1 MEKKATKKAAP
12 VKKAAA
18 KKVST
23 KEPVKKT
30 PAKKPAKPAA
40 PVQQVVPVKPTAAA
54 KKPRKK
60 VEAEPVV
67 KAPVVQPK
75 KEIKEVKKVAVAAPE
90 VVAVKPVPVQAPK
103 PVVAVHEP
111 KPTPKRVAPRKGS
124 PLIAHG
130 VGRRKCAVAR
140 VWLRLGSGKMV
151 INEREFVNYFPTE
164 ITQLAAGRPFD
175 IIANAQHYDVVANVL
190 GGGYCAQAEAVGLGF
205 ARALLQLN
213 ESWRSDLR
221 KAGLLTVD
229 SRQKERKKYGQ
240 KRARRKFQFVK
251 R

>member
-23 KEPVKKT
+23 KETVKKAPVKK
-30 PAKKPAKPAA
+30 PVQAKEPAKPA
-40 PVQQVVPVKPTAAA
+40 TEA

-67 KAPVVQPK
+67 QAPIVQPK
-75 KEIKEVKKVAVAAPE
+75 KVVETAKKVAVAAPE
-90 VVAVKPVPVQAPK
+90 VVAVKSAPVQAPK
-103 PVVAVHEP
+103 PVVVEP
-111 KPTPKRVAPRKGS
+111 KPVNAPQAAPKRVAPRKGTA
-124 PLIAHG
+124 LIAHG

-151 INEREFVNYFPTE
+151 INDREFLNYFPTE
-164 ITQLAAGRPFD
+164 ITQLSAGRPFD

-213 ESWRSDLR
+213 ESWRPELR